1 MKRHMLQNQDKR
13 WSIRMRIL
21 ISLLCIGLVHCML
34 PADTEADD
42 AFEDVVEAVNNSPV
56 VQAEVTRV
64 RKSVNAKKSV
74 KENIN
79 VLSLGGGC
87 GVAGCDTRYLAVI
100 TVHRGGVNPQTGS
113 VLATVE
119 RHTPGKLGKVR
130 IVELKTKEAV
140 ETKLEIQRR
149 YFSHSPILNNTKDAL
164 EVQPGQYTRSR
175 TTRAGVTARPVV
187 PIAESISMI
196 LYKA

>member
-1 MKRHMLQNQDKR
+1 
-13 WSIRMRIL
+13 
-21 ISLLCIGLVHCML
+21 ML

-42 AFEDVVEAVNNSPV
+42 AFEDVVEAVKNSPV

-64 RKSVNAKKSV
+64 CKSVNAKESV

-119 RHTPGKLGKVR
+119 RHTPGRLGKVR
-130 IVELKTKEAV
+130 IVELKTKGAV

-149 YFSHSPILNNTKDAL
+149 YSSPSPIINKTKDVV
-164 EVQPGQYTRSR
+164 EVKTGQ
-175 TTRAGVTARPVV
+175 
-187 PIAESISMI
+187 
-196 LYKA
+196 